1 MCQSDHCMEQPTAVI
16 RLATADEIPRLL
28 EMGERFHS
36 TSEYSKHVG
45 WDEQKT
51 LELATNLVA
60 QKNLLVIDSNGS
72 LLGMLGMVFFPH
84 FLSGE
89 VIAIEV
95 FWWLEPEHRGEGK
108 KLLKAAEDLARERG
122 AKRIQM
128 IAPNDRVAVLYRRMK
143 YQFVESAYQKTL

>member
-1 MCQSDHCMEQPTAVI
+1 MCQAEVSTSVI
-16 RLATADEIPRLL
+16 RLAEAAEIPRLL

-45 WDEQKT
+45 WDPQKT

-108 KLLKAAEDLARERG
+108 KLLKAAEGLARERG
-122 AKRIQM
+122 AKRMQM
-128 IAPNDRVAVLYRRMK
+128 IAPNERVGILYKRIG
-143 YQFVESAYQKTL
+143 YTFVESAYQKTL